1 MSKQITQP
9 QKCTGCG
16 TCVTIC
22 PRSCI
27 ELAEDKNGFLYPH
40 IDHHSCINCNLCVKT
55 CPENNSIESQNN
67 TPSPSSFIAW
77 EASEEMRKESAS
89 GGIFSAIADYAIQ
102 NKGSVYGAS
111 LDANFHLKY
120 QRAENLKELKPLK
133 SSKYCHAYF
142 NDLQKMIGH
151 DLLQGKFVLL
161 GATSCQI
168 SGLYAYLKQKRIS
181 SERLITCGLI
191 CHGVASNKIFR
202 DSIHFFENKFNI
214 KITQINQR
222 CKNSGN
228 NLLPELTT
236 CLTLSNGNKRCIEI
250 KKNPYMLG
258 FLRTFF
264 YRENCYQCRYARLPR
279 IEDITLGDY
288 FETKKEIVDD
298 YRKGVSVV
306 LCNNSK
312 GMEIFKKIQNSL
324 KTFPIQLD
332 EVIKKKHNLTH
343 PSFRNPQREKF
354 FKDYE
359 SGGFALVEKKYLRY
373 RPMDVFIEKTI
384 NIIRKWIWHPLKNLK
399 NK

>member
-1 MSKQITQP
+1 MPKQITQL

-16 TCVTIC
+16 TCVDIC
-22 PRSCI
+22 PCNSI
-27 ELAEDKNGFLYPH
+27 ELQGDKNGFLYPH
-40 IDHHSCINCNLCVKT
+40 INPLSCIDCHLCVKT
-55 CPENNSIESQNN
+55 CPENNRSEPQNTSSN
-67 TPSPSSFIAW
+67 PLSFIAW
-77 EASEEMRKESAS
+77 RTSEKKRLESSS
-89 GGIFSAIADYAIQ
+89 GGIFSAIADYVIQ
-102 NKGSVYGAS
+102 NKGSVYGA
-111 LDANFHLKY
+111 AFGTNFHLKY
-120 QRAENLKELKPLK
+120 QRAENLEELKPLK
-133 SSKYCHAYF
+133 SSKYCHAHF
-142 NDLQKMIGH
+142 NNLQRKIADDLQ
-151 DLLQGKFVLL
+151 QGKLVLL

-168 SGLYAYLKQKRIS
+168 SGVHAYLKQKRIS
-181 SERLITCGLI
+181 SNHLITCGLI

-236 CLTLSNGNKRCIEI
+236 CLTLSDGTKQYIEI

-258 FLRTFF
+258 FLRTLF

-298 YRKGVSVV
+298 YRKGVSVI

-312 GMEIFKKIQNSL
+312 GLEIFKKIQNSL

-354 FKDYE
+354 SKNYE

>member
-27 ELAEDKNGFLYPH
+27 ELAENKNGFLYPH
-40 IDHHSCINCNLCVKT
+40 IDLHSCINCNLCVKT

-77 EASEEMRKESAS
+77 RTSEGMRKESAS
-89 GGIFSAIADYAIQ
+89 GGIFSAIADYVIQ

-142 NDLQKMIGH
+142 NDLQKMIGN
-151 DLLQGKFVLL
+151 DLLQGKLVLL

-168 SGLYAYLKQKRIS
+168 SGVYAYLKQKRIS
-181 SERLITCGLI
+181 LDRFITCGLI
-191 CHGVASNKIFR
+191 CHGVGPNKILKDYIQFMEKKLNGK
-202 DSIHFFENKFNI
+202 II
-214 KITQINQR
+214 KINQR
-222 CKNSGN
+222 CKNTGTKI
-228 NLLPELTT
+228 LPEETT
-236 CLTLSNGNKRCIEI
+236 CFTLSDGAKQYIEI

-288 FETKKEIVDD
+288 FEINKKLVDD

-312 GMEIFKKIQNSL
+312 GMGIFNKIQNSL
-324 KTFPIQLD
+324 KIFPIQLE
-332 EVIKKKHNLTH
+332 EVIKKKRNLTH
-343 PSFRNPQREKF
+343 PSFRNPRRESF
-354 FKDYE
+354 LKDYE

-373 RPMDVFIEKTI
+373 QPMDVFIEKVI